1 MRAPIPEN
9 LNTVRE
15 AVEREGEELFGE
27 GWTGEEWREHASA
40 IKELQADPPEI
51 PNFVEAAKAPGRRD
65 ACVRLQSRRDAC
77 VRLQCAYNSLCKKL
91 QNGHLSAV
99 TIDEDG
105 LTRPV
110 ERAFFLSRFV
120 WLGLSEGSIT
130 GVGELYL
137 VRPSPLPEQTV
148 GKNRGGRKALPWD
161 SFWVELVLIA
171 NDDGLAETPRGLP
184 DAQSELVERMQVWC
198 RDHWGEEP
206 GESTVRQRITALYK
220 RQAERQAERQKLP

>member
-15 AVEREGEELFGE
+15 AIEREGEELFGE
-27 GWTGEEWREHASA
+27 EWTGEEWREHASA

-65 ACVRLQSRRDAC
+65 ACVRLQ
-77 VRLQCAYNSLCKKL
+77 CAYNSLCKKL

-99 TIDEDG
+99 TIDGDG

-110 ERAFFLSRFV
+110 EQAFFLSRFV

-137 VRPSPLPEQTV
+137 VRPSPPPEQTV

-161 SFWVELVLIA
+161 SFWAELVLRA
-171 NDDGLAETPRGLP
+171 NDDGLADTPRGLP
-184 DAQSELVERMQVWC
+184 EAQSELVVQMLVWC
-198 RDHWGEEP
+198 RDHWGQEP
-206 GESTVRQRITALYK
+206 GESTVRQRIGALYK
-220 RQAERQAERQKLP
+220 RRAEREAERQKLP

>member
-40 IKELQADPPEI
+40 IEELQEDPPEI

-65 ACVRLQSRRDAC
+65 ACVRLQG
-77 VRLQCAYNSLCKKL
+77 AYNSLCKKL

-99 TIDEDG
+99 TIDGDG

-110 ERAFFLSRFV
+110 KQAFFLSRFV
-120 WLGLSEGSIT
+120 WLGLSEGSIAD
-130 GVGELYL
+130 VGELYL

-148 GKNRGGRKALPWD
+148 GKNRGGRKAFPWD
-161 SFWVELVLIA
+161 SFWAELVLRA
-171 NDDGLAETPRGLP
+171 NDDGLADTPRGLP
-184 DAQSELVERMQVWC
+184 EAQSELVERMRVWC

-206 GESTVRQRITALYK
+206 AESTIRQRITALYK
-220 RQAERQAERQKLP
+220 RQTEREAERQKLP